1 MARQSQLFC
10 FFVRPLFR
18 SSPLHRLRT
27 MDKLAYRGK
36 SRNCPP
42 LPTHPPSSEA
52 FMAPDDQAL
61 PTYTLSIL
69 SCQKKQNQTKK
80 RENNKRRE
88 PIPCLEVLQTMPKND
103 YDNSQGNVALASERN
118 HTKEKQHYYSLK
130 DASKND
136 HLAKPWFNG

>member
-69 SCQKKQNQTKK
+69 SCQKKQNKTKK
-80 RENNKRRE
+80 KENNKRRDTLSRSPTDHAKE
-88 PIPCLEVLQTMPKND
+88 RLRQLPGKCCTSFRKKSYQRKT
-103 YDNSQGNVALASERN
+103 ALLL
-118 HTKEKQHYYSLK
+118 TKRCIQE
-130 DASKND
+130 
-136 HLAKPWFNG
+136 